1 MASFIH
7 RDLITEKLEIA
18 RTMGL
23 VTHYLVSPV
32 GPAARPDASVRVWRS
47 AGATELAVRLHLVR
61 LLDGLVSD
69 HLIVVTPPYA
79 SGATIAH
86 APAQTEPSVEAGGA
100 VPVAA

>member
-7 RDLITEKLEIA
+7 RDLIAEKLEMA

-32 GPAARPDASVRVWRS
+32 GSARRPDVSVRVWRS
-47 AGATELAVRLHLVR
+47 GGATELAVRLHLAR

-69 HLIVVTPPYA
+69 HLITVTSPYA
-79 SGATIAH
+79 AGATIAH
-86 APAQTEPSVEAGGA
+86 APVQTEPSVEAGGP

>member
-7 RDLITEKLEIA
+7 RDLIAEKLEIA

-23 VTHYLVSPV
+23 VTHYLISPV
-32 GPAARPDASVRVWRS
+32 GPARRPDASVRVCRS
-47 AGATELAVRLHLVR
+47 AGATELAVRLHLAR

-69 HLIVVTPPYA
+69 HLIAVVSPYA
-79 SGATIAH
+79 TGETVPQVSEGGGA
-86 APAQTEPSVEAGGA
+86 A